1 MNLFNKRLTYYYKK
15 ISWSTYFI
23 NRLKCINKNFYI
35 KSCEKMR
42 KEMLSEE
49 RLYKSYF
56 DVKNLK
62 EMIETNNNEQLK
74 ELENKNLKSLKFNDK
89 KSSIY

>member
-1 MNLFNKRLTYYYKK
+1 
-15 ISWSTYFI
+15 
-23 NRLKCINKNFYI
+23 
-35 KSCEKMR
+35 MR

-62 EMIETNNNEQLK
+62 EKIETNNNEQLK

>member
-1 MNLFNKRLTYYYKK
+1 
-15 ISWSTYFI
+15 
-23 NRLKCINKNFYI
+23 
-35 KSCEKMR
+35 MR

-62 EMIETNNNEQLK
+62 EKIEKNNNEQFK
-74 ELENKNLKSLKFNDK
+74 RIRK
-89 KSSIY
+89 